1 MWPNANYMTEKRAL
15 KIESMITG
23 PSTQNQRFERRW
35 RDVFDTVLYYK
46 FFTFMERIRVN
57 R

>member
-15 KIESMITG
+15 KSESMITG

-35 RDVFDTVLYYK
+35 RDVFDRVLYYK
-46 FFTFMERIRVN
+46 FFTFMEGIRVN